1 MIKIDDNQLKNMFPT
16 QFRISFNQFDKNI
29 SVKFIKTTV
38 PTNEM
43 NIYLMEESS
52 GNPIKYD
59 STYREVDFILNH

>member
-16 QFRISFNQFDKNI
+16 RFQISFNQFDKNI
-29 SVKFIKTTV
+29 SVEFLKTTV
-38 PTNEM
+38 PKDEM

-59 STYREVDFILNH
+59 STFREVNFILKH